1 MLKKSY
7 YKRRGFFKKPHTHTQ
22 MPCQHDEIDMNSPS
36 IYTSALVHTVCR
48 VEPALFGQFLGV
60 ETVASKQTADGWL
73 YNLRSGTPRPFEEL
87 ERGVQSLDAH
97 LQRCGGTSASQ
108 FRTVA
113 GDTDKIL
120 LGAAQIDDGE
130 VWRTNSV
137 LPPRKREVIGDPAA
151 LANPA
156 GLERLCKQLQVDFA
170 VSVHG
175 SEGTKRRREPVQSIY
190 KELADSEERKT
201 KRAAPTKRP
210 TNTEVLL
217 EAKEET
223 VRALRAALAAKDETL
238 RAHLDTIRTQEAL
251 IVALQTL

>member
-1 MLKKSY
+1 
-7 YKRRGFFKKPHTHTQ
+7 
-22 MPCQHDEIDMNSPS
+22 MPCQHDEIDMNSP
-36 IYTSALVHTVCR
+36 YTSALVHTVCR

-60 ETVASKQTADGWL
+60 VTVACKQTADGWL
-73 YNLRSGTPRPFEEL
+73 YNLHSGTPRPFEEL
-87 ERGVQSLDAH
+87 ERGVQNLDAY
-97 LQRCGGTSASQ
+97 LQHCGCTSVSQ

-113 GDTDKIL
+113 GDSDKIL

-137 LPPRKREVIGDPAA
+137 LPPRKRSTPPMHDPTA

-156 GLERLCKQLQVDFA
+156 GLERLCKQLEVNFA

-175 SEGTKRRREPVQSIY
+175 SEGTKRKREPVQSIY

-201 KRAAPTKRP
+201 KRAPTKRP

-223 VRALRAALAAKDETL
+223 VLALRAALAAKDETL
-238 RAHLDTIRTQEAL
+238 RAHQDTIRTQEAL
-251 IVALQTL
+251 IIALQTL